1 MSQDVRFDLPFKTPV
16 SAHLE
21 YARERH
27 LRWVWDM
34 SLVRSQAGF
43 EEYQSW
49 DLPQAAARTYPHA
62 SADDMVVLMNW
73 FSLAFLFD
81 DQFDTARPDRAD
93 RIAEVAREL
102 IATPLRPAGTAP
114 RVQCPITVAW
124 AEVWTHLSNG
134 MSLTWH
140 TRFAASWGRFLVAHT
155 EEVDLA
161 ALGLAGTLG
170 LKEYAEFRRRTV
182 GIHHSIDAGERSR
195 GFEVPAQV
203 QAHPLMVRMR
213 DLAADTIGFMN
224 DIHSF
229 EREKR
234 RGDGHNLIA
243 VLHRDRDCS
252 WEEAAAEAYRM
263 TTQCLDEYLGLEA
276 QVPRMCEEL
285 ALTAEQRVQVRMGVE
300 AIQHWINGNYEW
312 ALTSGRYAASKEG
325 PAATAE
331 LAGKGSLDDL
341 LAV

>member
-1 MSQDVRFDLPFKTPV
+1 MPQDVRFDLPFRTPV

-21 YARERH
+21 SAREHH
-27 LRWVWDM
+27 LRWVRERG
-34 SLVRSQAGF
+34 LVRSRAGF
-43 EEYQSW
+43 EEYRSW
-49 DLPQAAARTYPHA
+49 DLPEAAARTYPHA
-62 SADDMVVLMNW
+62 SADDLVVLMNW

-114 RVQCPITVAW
+114 RVVCPITVAW
-124 AEVWTHLSNG
+124 AEVWTHLSHG
-134 MSLTWH
+134 MSLAWR

-161 ALGLAGTLG
+161 ARGLAGTLG
-170 LKEYAEFRRRTV
+170 LAEYAEFRRRTV

-195 GFEVPAQV
+195 GFEVPPQV
-203 QAHPLMVRMR
+203 QAHELMVRMR

-229 EREKR
+229 ERERR

-243 VLHRDRDCS
+243 VLHRQLGS
-252 WEEAAAEAYRM
+252 TWEEATAEAYRM
-263 TTQCLDEYLGLEA
+263 TRDRLDEYLALEA
-276 QVPRMCEEL
+276 RVPRMCEEL
-285 ALTAEQRVQVRMGVE
+285 GLDAEQRVRVRMGVE
-300 AIQHWINGNYEW
+300 AIQHWISGNYEW
-312 ALTSGRYAASKEG
+312 ALTSGRYAASKDG
-325 PAATAE
+325 PAVTAE

-341 LAV
+341 LVV

>member
-1 MSQDVRFDLPFKTPV
+1 MPQDVRFDLPFDTPV
-16 SAHLE
+16 SQHLE
-21 YARERH
+21 HARGRH

-34 SLVRSQAGF
+34 RLVRSQAAF
-43 EEYQSW
+43 EEYRSW
-49 DLPQAAARTYPHA
+49 DLPQAAARTYPYA
-62 SADDMVVLMNW
+62 SAEDMVVLMNW

-81 DQFDTARPDRAD
+81 DQFDTAQPDRAD

-102 IATPLRPAGTAP
+102 IATPLRPADTAP
-114 RVQCPITVAW
+114 RVVCPITLAW
-124 AEVWTHLSNG
+124 AQVWAHLSAG
-134 MSLTWH
+134 MSLTWR

-161 ALGLAGTLG
+161 ARGLAGTLS
-170 LKEYAEFRRRTV
+170 LAEYAEFRRRTV

-203 QAHPLMVRMR
+203 QAHPLMARLR

-243 VLHRDRDCS
+243 VLYRERGCS
-252 WEEAAAEAYRM
+252 WEEAADEAYRM
-263 TTQCLDEYLGLEA
+263 TTKCLDEYLASEARVPEMCTELGL
-276 QVPRMCEEL
+276 
-285 ALTAEQRVQVRMGVE
+285 TDEQREQVRMGVE

-312 ALTSGRYAASKEG
+312 ALTSGRYAAAKEG
-325 PAATAE
+325 PAASAE

>member
-1 MSQDVRFDLPFKTPV
+1 MPQDVRFDLPFETPV
-16 SAHLE
+16 SEHVE
-21 YARERH
+21 YARGRH
-27 LRWVWDM
+27 LRWVWERG
-34 SLVRSQAGF
+34 LVRSQAGF
-43 EEYQSW
+43 QEYQSW

-62 SADDMVVLMNW
+62 SAEDMVVLMNW

-81 DQFDTARPDRAD
+81 DQFDAARPDRAD

-114 RVQCPITVAW
+114 RVVCPVTVAW
-124 AEVWTHLSNG
+124 AEVWAHLCEG
-134 MSLTWH
+134 MSLTWR
-140 TRFAASWGRFLVAHT
+140 TRFAASWGRFLVAHA

-161 ALGLAGTLG
+161 ARGLAGTLS
-170 LKEYAEFRRRTV
+170 LDEYAAFRRRTV

-203 QAHPLMVRMR
+203 QAHPLMARMR

-243 VLHRDRDCS
+243 VLHRERGCT
-252 WEEAAAEAYRM
+252 WEEALDEACRM
-263 TTQCLDEYLGLEA
+263 TTRCLDEYLALETR
-276 QVPRMCEEL
+276 VPEMCEEL
-285 ALTAEQRVQVRMGVE
+285 GLTGEQRAQVRMGVE

-312 ALTSGRYAASKEG
+312 ALTSGRYAAAKEG

>member
-1 MSQDVRFDLPFKTPV
+1 MPQDVRFDLPFTTPV
-16 SAHLE
+16 SEHLE
-21 YARERH
+21 YARARH
-27 LRWVWDM
+27 LRWVWDKG
-34 SLVRSQAGF
+34 LVRSQAGF
-43 EEYQSW
+43 EEYRSW

-62 SADDMVVLMNW
+62 SQDDMVVLMNW

-81 DQFDTARPDRAD
+81 DQFDSGRPDRAD

-102 IATPLRPAGTAP
+102 IATPLRPAGITP
-114 RVQCPITVAW
+114 RVACPITVAW
-124 AEVWTHLSNG
+124 AEVWAHLSDG
-134 MSLTWH
+134 MSLTWR

-161 ALGLAGTLG
+161 ARGLAGTLD
-170 LKEYAEFRRRTV
+170 LQEYAEFRRRTV

-195 GFEVPAQV
+195 GFEVPAEV
-203 QAHPLMVRMR
+203 QAHPLMERMR

-243 VLHRDRDCS
+243 VLHRERRCG
-252 WEEAAAEAYRM
+252 WQEAADEAVKM
-263 TTQCLDEYLGLEA
+263 TTDSLAEYLRLEA
-276 QVPRMCEEL
+276 QVPQMCDEL
-285 ALTAEQRVQVRMGVE
+285 GLDENDREKVRMGVE

-312 ALTSGRYAASKEG
+312 ALTSGRYAADKES
-325 PAATAE
+325 PAARAE
-331 LAGKGSLDDL
+331 LAGQGSLDDL

>member
-1 MSQDVRFDLPFKTPV
+1 
-16 SAHLE
+16 
-21 YARERH
+21 
-27 LRWVWDM
+27 
-34 SLVRSQAGF
+34 
-43 EEYQSW
+43 
-49 DLPQAAARTYPHA
+49 
-62 SADDMVVLMNW
+62 MVVLMNW

-81 DQFDTARPDRAD
+81 DQFDSGRPDRAD

-102 IATPLRPAGTAP
+102 IATPLRPAGITP
-114 RVQCPITVAW
+114 RVACPITMAW
-124 AEVWTHLSNG
+124 AEVWAHLSDG
-134 MSLTWH
+134 MSLTWR

-161 ALGLAGTLG
+161 ARGLAGTLD
-170 LKEYAEFRRRTV
+170 LQEYAEFRRRTV

-195 GFEVPAQV
+195 GFEVPAEV
-203 QAHPLMVRMR
+203 QAHPLMERMR

-243 VLHRDRDCS
+243 VLHRERRCG
-252 WEEAAAEAYRM
+252 WQEAADEAVRM
-263 TTQCLDEYLGLEA
+263 TTDSLAEYLELEA
-276 QVPRMCEEL
+276 QVPQMCDEL
-285 ALTAEQRVQVRMGVE
+285 GLDEDDRAKVRMGVE

-312 ALTSGRYAASKEG
+312 ALTSGRYAADKES
-325 PAATAE
+325 PAAKAE